1 MAKEKEMQVLKNM
14 KIRKLKQENKNNK
27 DKYEHLK
34 NATHHETILKKQ
46 DDFESYITGLFDK
59 RLSDMDESV
68 ISRLKK
74 RLDKSIK
81 DQIDKKEVSAKV
93 TKNYISKG
101 FLTKLL
107 DEEDKD
113 D

>member
-1 MAKEKEMQVLKNM
+1 
-14 KIRKLKQENKNNK
+14 
-27 DKYEHLK
+27 
-34 NATHHETILKKQ
+34 
-46 DDFESYITGLFDK
+46 
-59 RLSDMDESV
+59 MDESV